1 MKARVLDG
9 VKSSSVET
17 SFQSSARIRSWNKLS
32 KKTAAADGEDAA
44 DREDAADGEDA
55 SDNRE
60 DAADTG
66 KMH

>member
-1 MKARVLDG
+1 MVVKARVPDG

-17 SFQSSARIRSWNKLS
+17 SFQSSARIRSCNKLS
-32 KKTAAADGEDAA
+32 KKTAAADG
-44 DREDAADGEDA
+44 DA